1 MNDISGYVITFLL
14 TFIIAT
20 VIWLSLLGDSFYGKN
35 EVALKL
41 TNVMNSTMLDL
52 VTHGVIEKEKVHEIE
67 DYFHKHIKE
76 EFPYMKVSHS
86 HGAETEPNKLD
97 NSIAEYMRQRIEEES
112 KRL

>member
-14 TFIIAT
+14 TFVMTT
-20 VIWLSLLGDSFYGKN
+20 VIWISLLGGSFYGKN

-41 TNVMNSTMLDL
+41 TNVTNSTMLDL

-67 DYFHKHIKE
+67 AYFHKHIKE
-76 EFPYMKVSHS
+76 EFPYMKVSH
-86 HGAETEPNKLD
+86 GVETEPRKLD
-97 NSIAEYMRQRIEEES
+97 NSIAEYMEQRINEES